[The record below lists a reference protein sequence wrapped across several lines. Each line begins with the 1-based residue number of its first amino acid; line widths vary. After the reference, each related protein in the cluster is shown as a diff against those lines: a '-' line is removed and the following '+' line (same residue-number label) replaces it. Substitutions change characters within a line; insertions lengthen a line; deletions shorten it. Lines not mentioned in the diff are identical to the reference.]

1 MSEKVKK
8 IVMDFI
14 WITIGTLLLTLS
26 LDLFLIPN
34 QIAPGGVSGLAIV
47 LNYIFKWP
55 VGAVT
60 LLINIPL
67 FLISIKVLGS
77 VFGAKTLYST
87 LLLGVSIDALSFLKP
102 MTHNPMLAAV
112 YGGL

>member
-1 MSEKVKK
+1 MHKKGLVFMSEKVKK

-47 LNYIFKWP
+47 LNYILKLR
-55 VGAVT
+55 T
-60 LLINIPL
+60 YK
-67 FLISIKVLGS
+67 SSS
-77 VFGAKTLYST
+77 V
-87 LLLGVSIDALSFLKP
+87 P
-102 MTHNPMLAAV
+102 
-112 YGGL
+112 

>member
-47 LNYIFKWP
+47 LNYILKLR
-55 VGAVT
+55 T
-60 LLINIPL
+60 YK
-67 FLISIKVLGS
+67 SSS
-77 VFGAKTLYST
+77 V
-87 LLLGVSIDALSFLKP
+87 P
-102 MTHNPMLAAV
+102 
-112 YGGL
+112 